1 MALNNKLP
9 QLAQEYLVDENG
21 TITFD
26 DNLVSILSASSH
38 FAEIWSENNDDRAI
52 PVNVSRSADY
62 MEQMHSIAHVL
73 FDVFSPALPHF
84 SSETIYEAC
93 RFGIAL
99 SLPIDDDTLENRS
112 AHYTYLKGSTTE
124 DFNDFTD
131 DVNASTQAA
140 GLSLEDDD
148 TQTQR
153 AVTYLSACA
162 ANDRRRNDETG
173 SGRAFRHA
181 WDEMERYMGGY
192 FARYGT
198 LT

>member
-73 FDVFSPALPHF
+73 FDVFSPAL
-84 SSETIYEAC
+84 
-93 RFGIAL
+93 RL
-99 SLPIDDDTLENRS
+99 
-112 AHYTYLKGSTTE
+112 
-124 DFNDFTD
+124 
-131 DVNASTQAA
+131 
-140 GLSLEDDD
+140 
-148 TQTQR
+148 
-153 AVTYLSACA
+153 
-162 ANDRRRNDETG
+162 
-173 SGRAFRHA
+173 
-181 WDEMERYMGGY
+181 GY
-192 FARYGT
+192 WR
-198 LT
+198 